1 VGEALI
7 EGDDH
12 FPWVVDA
19 EGVTMVVGL
28 TRSFVCV
35 VLLRP
40 LAGRLALGSSKC
52 VIRLTSTEGSRA
64 SSSRAVSVCIRCNKL
79 TSECRFSR

>member
-1 VGEALI
+1 MGEALI
-7 EGDDH
+7 EGDDD

-40 LAGRLALGSSKC
+40 LAGRLAPGSSKC

-79 TSECRFSR
+79 TSECRFLR